1 MYYANFSTGP
11 SDRESLEGGLH
22 MVDRESGRIT
32 KSLADRTAD
41 EILEFIVSQNFEP
54 GTKLPTEAELTR
66 RLGVGRSTVREAV
79 RRLVTRNILEV
90 KQGSGIFVSQK
101 RGIPEDPLGISL
113 MGDQLQA
120 ALELSDIRLMLEPEF
135 AALAAMR
142 ATPEQIQELEKRCT
156 RVEEQIAAGIN
167 YREADI
173 EFHHYIAGCSGNHVM
188 ENIVP
193 VISSSV
199 RISIQK
205 TDDAFR
211 DYTAREHRQILD
223 AIKRHDPLGARFSMA
238 AHLNTSREFFARRI
252 MKKTMEH

>member
-1 MYYANFSTGP
+1 MAVQENKQTG
-11 SDRESLEGGLH
+11 
-22 MVDRESGRIT
+22 
-32 KSLADRTAD
+32 KSLADCTAD
-41 EILEFIVSQNFEP
+41 SILEYIVSNQIEP
-54 GTKLPTEAELTR
+54 GRKLPTEAELTR
-66 RLGVGRSTVREAV
+66 LLGVGRSTVREAV

-90 KQGSGIFVSQK
+90 KQGSGIFVSNK
-101 RGIPEDPLGISL
+101 RGIPEDPLGVSL
-113 MGDQLQA
+113 MGDQLQV

-142 ATPEQIQELEKRCT
+142 ATEEQIAQLELRC
-156 RVEEQIAAGIN
+156 RQVEEQIAQGVN

-238 AHLNTSREFFARRI
+238 AHLNTSREFFARHI
-252 MKKTMEH
+252 MKK

>member
-1 MYYANFSTGP
+1 MLDHENNQNG
-11 SDRESLEGGLH
+11 
-22 MVDRESGRIT
+22 
-32 KSLADRTAD
+32 KSLADCTAD
-41 EILEFIVSQNFEP
+41 NILEYIVSNHFEP
-54 GTKLPTEAELTR
+54 GRKLPTEAELTQL
-66 RLGVGRSTVREAV
+66 LGVGRSTVREAV

-90 KQGSGIFVSQK
+90 KQGSGIFVSNK

-142 ATPEQIQELEKRCT
+142 AT
-156 RVEEQIAAGIN
+156 EEQIAELELRCCQVEDQITKGIN

-211 DYTAREHRQILD
+211 EYTVKEHRQILD

-238 AHLNTSREFFARRI
+238 AHLNTSREFFARCI
-252 MKKTMEH
+252 IKK